1 MKNTINGKQQIKLR
15 MKRIIISTLVLLLSF
30 PILAQQTDFQ
40 KAISKYKTAQII
52 TATSVKTRHKAA
64 VAKDEQ
70 SSGTFTILPPNKM
83 NISVNE
89 GKDQL
94 DMQGEDFTMTVGG
107 KSHKTSSKTN
117 PQFATFQKVLEHI
130 MTGGAD
136 GKDIAQT
143 PGVTIQKEGNN
154 FVLTITPE
162 VAKAKAK
169 KRMMFTSFVITID
182 TKTAEI
188 KTLRMN
194 EKGQNYTSYEF
205 SGYTFK

>member
-1 MKNTINGKQQIKLR
+1 

-117 PQFATFQKVLEHI
+117 
-130 MTGGAD
+130 
-136 GKDIAQT
+136 
-143 PGVTIQKEGNN
+143 
-154 FVLTITPE
+154 
-162 VAKAKAK
+162 
-169 KRMMFTSFVITID
+169 SS
-182 TKTAEI
+182 TK
-188 KTLRMN
+188 
-194 EKGQNYTSYEF
+194 
-205 SGYTFK
+205 